1 MEGKNEGKEEGKE
14 GWGEKERKERT
25 VISNSRKMIATASMQ
40 F

>member
-1 MEGKNEGKEEGKE
+1 MKGKRKERRE
-14 GWGEKERKERT
+14 GEKERKERT